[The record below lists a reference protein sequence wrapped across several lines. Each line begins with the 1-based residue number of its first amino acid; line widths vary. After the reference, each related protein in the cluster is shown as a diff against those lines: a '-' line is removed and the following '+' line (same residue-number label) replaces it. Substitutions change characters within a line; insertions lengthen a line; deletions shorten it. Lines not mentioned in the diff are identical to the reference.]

1 MKKQPGFVAYKY
13 DFVADETKRLAKREE
28 AMNIWQQELRITLPK
43 PVAPVLLNEQ
53 RVRDIDRVQDLI
65 RTRDNRPMRLRE

>member
-1 MKKQPGFVAYKY
+1 M
-13 DFVADETKRLAKREE
+13 ADETKRLAKREE